1 MHRKITEKFSSQ
13 WIKVKFYEKEPRLN
27 GVTRP
32 KNVRFCEALNLAI
45 TQPIILNKESL
56 SCESAKYVFGW
67 REKFDSHLLDGCQ
80 DKCKIS
86 DKMLKSLLSS
96 IPRFKKPFSHIGLNT
111 DDEPDLMMSC
121 VAPQDMMRIIKVY
134 NNRSGK
140 NVEVSLNSMMGLC
153 GNIAVKTYLEEK
165 INISF
170 GCLDSRKFADMRRDS
185 LAVGI
190 PRKLF
195 KVFV

>member
-1 MHRKITEKFSSQ
+1 MHRKIAEKFSSQ

-45 TQPIILNKESL
+45 TQPIILSKESI
-56 SCESAKYVFGW
+56 SCDSAQYVFGW
-67 REKFDSHLLDGCQ
+67 RKKFDNQLLDSCQ

-86 DKMLKSLLSS
+86 DKILKSLLST
-96 IPRFKKPFSHIGLNT
+96 IPCFNKPFSHIGLNT
-111 DDEPDLMMSC
+111 DDEPDLVISF
-121 VAPQDMMRIIKVY
+121 VAPQEMMRIIKVY
-134 NNRSGK
+134 NNHNGK
-140 NVEVSLNSMMGLC
+140 NVEVSLNSMMGIC
-153 GNIAVKTYLEEK
+153 GNIAAKTFLEEK
-165 INISF
+165 ISISF

>member
-1 MHRKITEKFSSQ
+1 MHRRIAEKFSSQ
-13 WIKVKFYEKEPRLN
+13 WIKVKFYEREPHLN

-45 TQPIILNKESL
+45 TQPVILSKESI
-56 SCESAKYVFGW
+56 SCDSAQYVFGW
-67 REKFDSHLLDGCQ
+67 RKKFDSQLLDGCQ
-80 DKCKIS
+80 DKCEIN
-86 DKMLKSLLSS
+86 DRNLKSLLLT
-96 IPRFKKPFSHIGLNT
+96 IPHFKKPFSHIGLNT
-111 DDEPDLMMSC
+111 DGEPDLLMSF
-121 VAPQDMMRIIKVY
+121 VAPQEMMRIIKVY

-153 GNIAVKTYLEEK
+153 GNIAAKTYLEEK

-170 GCLDSRKFADMRRDS
+170 GCLDSRKYADMRRDS